1 MGHFDNHGA
10 LRLDWSLKKLAVFAV
25 VVSAVATVAG
35 FAIDVEAFAG
45 NLLAE
50 TAGILLGAV
59 LAVLIVDRAVEH
71 DRARRW
77 SLVADQTLATLRLVV
92 IRAAMDV
99 YMSLPAPRPSDA
111 DPYTFGHAG
120 GEGQLTTSLHRL
132 ADTVRAD
139 AGRLDEEALVS
150 KIRDHLQVVRGG
162 VLPQLLAIGRQDL
175 IARLTT
181 LEMAFQNL
189 ENTAWL
195 EQRFG
200 GLNQFHEDLG
210 ELLEG
215 LAGVSEEVDR
225 STATKA

>member
-1 MGHFDNHGA
+1 M
-10 LRLDWSLKKLAVFAV
+10 RLDWSLKNLAVFAV
-25 VVSAVATVAG
+25 VVSAVATVVG

-99 YMSLPAPRPSDA
+99 YMSLAAPRPSDA
-111 DPYTFGHAG
+111 DPYTLGHAG
-120 GEGQLTTSLHRL
+120 GEGQLTASLHRL

-139 AGRLDEEALVS
+139 ASRLDEEALVS

-195 EQRFG
+195 ERRFG

-215 LAGVSEEVDR
+215 LAGVSEEIDR